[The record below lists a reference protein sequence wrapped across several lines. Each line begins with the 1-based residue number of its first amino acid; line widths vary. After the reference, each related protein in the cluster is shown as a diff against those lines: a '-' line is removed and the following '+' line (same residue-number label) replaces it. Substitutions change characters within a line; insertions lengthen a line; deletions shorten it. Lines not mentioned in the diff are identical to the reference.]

1 MISMAKATMMTNARK
16 ANIQNKNVFIS
27 ILK

>member
-1 MISMAKATMMTNARK
+1 MAKATMMTNARK